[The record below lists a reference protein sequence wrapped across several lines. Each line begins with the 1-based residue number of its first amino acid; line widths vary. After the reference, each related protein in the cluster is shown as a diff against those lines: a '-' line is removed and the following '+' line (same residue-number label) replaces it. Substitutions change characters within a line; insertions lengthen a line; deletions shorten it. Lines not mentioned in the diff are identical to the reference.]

1 MAQLKYRQ
9 SHLRGIGTALSRLG
23 GGIGTRGPGETKLE
37 TDRRAIQR
45 RIASLASEIREMKH
59 VRDVTRKRRLE
70 SAIPSFAIVG
80 YTNAGKSTLLNRLT
94 SSDVLAEDKL
104 FATLDPT
111 TRVCKLEDGQEIML
125 TDTVGF
131 INKLPHNLIDA
142 FRSTLEEAK
151 YADYIIHV
159 VDGSDQEADL
169 HMEVVYRTLREL
181 DIMGKPVILV
191 INKCDL
197 PGVEDPII
205 DRISERTVRISAKEG
220 TGISELLENISELLR
235 ESRVLIDEVVP
246 YSEGSR
252 LAMIRKYGQL
262 LSEEYEGDGVHI
274 KAYVPTSIVRK

>member
-1 MAQLKYRQ
+1 M
-9 SHLRGIGTALSRLG
+9 
-23 GGIGTRGPGETKLE
+23 
-37 TDRRAIQR
+37 
-45 RIASLASEIREMKH
+45 
-59 VRDVTRKRRLE
+59 
-70 SAIPSFAIVG
+70 
-80 YTNAGKSTLLNRLT
+80 
-94 SSDVLAEDKL
+94 
-104 FATLDPT
+104 
-111 TRVCKLEDGQEIML
+111 
-125 TDTVGF
+125 
-131 INKLPHNLIDA
+131 
-142 FRSTLEEAK
+142 
-151 YADYIIHV
+151 
-159 VDGSDQEADL
+159 
-169 HMEVVYRTLREL
+169 
-181 DIMGKPVILV
+181 ILV